1 LTAIRA
7 RFAAGAVVGGTSA
20 GAAVLST
27 PMITGDE
34 RLPGGARPPSDST
47 EHWLTIARNDVIT
60 ENGFSFVTNAIID
73 QHFVR
78 RRRSNRLLGLVLE
91 STQRLGVGIDEST
104 ALEIGPDGIW
114 HVLGASVAVVFDAR
128 RARIT
133 PAAATLGAS
142 GITTHILP
150 AGSRF
155 DPRTGVATLP
165 TASGTTT
172 H

>member
-1 LTAIRA
+1 
-7 RFAAGAVVGGTSA
+7 
-20 GAAVLST
+20 
-27 PMITGDE
+27 
-34 RLPGGARPPSDST
+34 
-47 EHWLTIARNDVIT
+47 VIT